1 MQLLKIPSGRD
12 ACAAWY
18 LPASTAELT
27 GPSGSVRPS
36 LLRSTR
42 SAEIQHFWDRNRRS
56 MTAPVLGQLTN

>member
-27 GPSGSVRPS
+27 GPSGRPCVVM
-36 LLRSTR
+36 
-42 SAEIQHFWDRNRRS
+42 AHG
-56 MTAPVLGQLTN
+56 LGPGQPGLVY